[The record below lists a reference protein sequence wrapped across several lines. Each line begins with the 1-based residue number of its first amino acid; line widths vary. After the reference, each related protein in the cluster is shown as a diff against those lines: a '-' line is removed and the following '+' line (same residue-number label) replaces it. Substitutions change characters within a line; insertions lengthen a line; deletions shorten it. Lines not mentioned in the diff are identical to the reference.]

1 MSEPAILVHGGAGLV
16 TSDRFDVL
24 RAACR
29 SAAAAGHAILAAGG
43 TALDAA
49 IAAVRVLEDHPETNA
64 GRGSVLTREQ
74 TIETDAAVMD
84 GATQRVGAVAAVPGF
99 GQAIALA
106 RAVLDDG
113 EHAIIAGQ
121 PALAFAVERQ
131 LVSEPAGSLVTERA
145 YRRWCEEALVRGAI
159 DPEDVEVI
167 LGASRARIDVTG
179 EGVSERRSKSGA
191 SEGDCERADD
201 RSSGAEREREG
212 GTVGAVARDREGR
225 FAAATSTGGINYKR
239 SGRVG
244 DSPIPGAGT
253 WADARVA
260 ISATGDGEA
269 ILRVALAH
277 SIAMLVRGGMALDHA
292 VTESLRELHA
302 ITQGSAGAIAIDASS
317 RVIAQLSPTMPV
329 AWIDVDGAGDSMGRV
344 VE

>member
-1 MSEPAILVHGGAGLV
+1 MTPAIVVHGGAGLV
-16 TSDRFDVL
+16 TPERFDVL

-29 SAAAAGHAILAAGG
+29 DAAAAGHAILAAGG
-43 TALDAA
+43 SALDAS

-113 EHAIIAGQ
+113 EHAILAGRS
-121 PALAFAVERQ
+121 ALAFAVERG

-145 YRRWCEEALVRGAI
+145 YRRWCEEALRRGAI
-159 DPEDVEVI
+159 DPEDVDVI
-167 LGASRARIDVTG
+167 LAAH
-179 EGVSERRSKSGA
+179 
-191 SEGDCERADD
+191 
-201 RSSGAEREREG
+201 REREG
-212 GTVGAVARDREGR
+212 GTVGTVARDRDGR

-239 SGRVG
+239 AGRVG
-244 DSPIPGAGT
+244 DTPIPGAGT
-253 WADARVA
+253 WADARCA

-277 SIAMLVRGGMALDHA
+277 SIAMRLRFSGDGLARAGALADSLEHS
-292 VTESLRELHA
+292 VHESLAELRA
-302 ITQGSAGAIAIDASS
+302 ITGGSAGVIAIDASA

-329 AWIDVDGAGDSMGRV
+329 AWIDAEGTGDSMGRAI
-344 VE
+344 ED

>member
-1 MSEPAILVHGGAGLV
+1 MDPAIVVHAGAGLV
-16 TSDRFDVL
+16 APERHARL

-29 SAAAAGHAILAAGG
+29 EAAAAGHAILAAGG

-49 IAAVRVLEDHPETNA
+49 VAAVRVLEDNPETNA

-84 GATQRVGAVAAVPGF
+84 GASQRVGAVAAVPSF

-106 RAVLDDG
+106 RAVLDEG
-113 EHAIIAGQ
+113 EHAILAGA
-121 PALAFAVERQ
+121 PALALAIERG
-131 LVSEPAGSLVTERA
+131 LSPEPAGSLVTERA
-145 YRRWCEEALVRGAI
+145 YRRWCEEAVKRGAI
-159 DPEDVEVI
+159 DPEDVDVI
-167 LGASRARIDVTG
+167 LRAQ
-179 EGVSERRSKSGA
+179 
-191 SEGDCERADD
+191 
-201 RSSGAEREREG
+201 REKEG

-253 WADARVA
+253 WADARCA

-277 SIAMLVRGGMALDHA
+277 SIAMHARHGAPLDRAVRDALG
-292 VTESLRELHA
+292 ELRA
-302 ITQGSAGAIAIDASS
+302 ITHGSAGVIAIDAGG
-317 RVIAQLSPTMPV
+317 RVFAQLSPTMPV
-329 AWIDVDGAGDSMGRV
+329 GWVDAGGAGDSMGQPIAWPI
-344 VE
+344 E